1 MWNCADELLCD
12 LGFINAHAKTRLE
25 ILVSTPYGPEWRAA
39 ARVAVALVE
48 TWVYVATEER
58 LPMSEPRLSF
68 KEMCATFDV
77 TPRTLRYYEYIEL
90 INPERE
96 GRSRFYGP
104 KEIAR
109 MTLILRGRKFG
120 FALEEIRQWLLI
132 YEHEGTEAQ
141 MRAWIDLADR
151 QLVELAEQKTQ
162 LEETMQELL
171 ALRDETIASLS

>member
-1 MWNCADELLCD
+1 MGLNAPALQVGWLPLCA
-12 LGFINAHAKTRLE
+12 LGSNFPAK
-25 ILVSTPYGPEWRAA
+25 EW
-39 ARVAVALVE
+39 
-48 TWVYVATEER
+48 
-58 LPMSEPRLSF
+58 LPMSDKRLSF

-90 INPERE
+90 IFPERE

-104 KEIAR
+104 REVAR

-141 MRAWIDLADR
+141 MRAWVELADR
-151 QLVELAEQKTQ
+151 QLAELAEQKAQ
-162 LEETMQELL
+162 LDETMDELR
-171 ALRDETIASLS
+171 ALRDETNASLS